1 MRRGEACHDRRIES
15 WRPRAADSPP
25 QTRRPCAAK
34 PINVTVSHRRPI
46 PLTLAGVLLVATLW
60 LIAALIVGAAPGAAA
75 SPSVDVGATQLLDQ
89 QLSAYATTAGPFS
102 SGVWNSPNQVC
113 WACNEGGP
121 ATAAATSWLV
131 GGSGDAADLGW
142 AEATVDHVIAT
153 EQLANGSYQADAGSS
168 PDITTMFW
176 GVEMGTTYLELEP
189 TLSASERSRWQ
200 QSLSAAAGYLIAHGD
215 PTWYTN
221 GNVDLGEAEFF
232 YLTYRA
238 TGDPAFLSAYNTT
251 WNTALRPDQRRW
263 PGAGLVVTR
272 TPTASDD
279 SDGAGYLAEIGP
291 GGTGLDPEYAELQ
304 LDEASRLYL
313 LSGDRRA
320 LQLANLLVNQL
331 LPRVTSQWQLDTS
344 GGTRHTQPDRY
355 VYFLTSAFAVL
366 SQHGGRADLA
376 GDVAPL
382 LATTTSRYNETDNL
396 YSQVFRRALG
406 DDIATIALSSLP
418 GTPLAANGYAPPSL
432 GGTSLGVPAS

>member
-1 MRRGEACHDRRIES
+1 MIQAH
-15 WRPRAADSPP
+15 RPL
-25 QTRRPCAAK
+25 
-34 PINVTVSHRRPI
+34 I
-46 PLTLAGVLLVATLW
+46 PLTVASVLLATLC
-60 LIAALIVGAAPGAAA
+60 LMIAAAPGAAA
-75 SPSVDVGATQLLDQ
+75 SPSTDVAASALLNE
-89 QLSAYATTAGPFS
+89 QLSTYATTAGPFS
-102 SGVWNSPNQVC
+102 GGVWTSPNQVC

-121 ATAAATSWLV
+121 ATAAATASLV
-131 GGSGDAADLGW
+131 GGSGDAADPGW
-142 AEATVDHVIAT
+142 AETTVDHVIAT
-153 EQLANGSYQADAGSS
+153 EQLPNGSYQADAGSS

-189 TLSASERSRWQ
+189 TLSASERTRWQ
-200 QSLSAAAGYLIAHGD
+200 QSLAAAARYLIAKGD

-232 YLTYRA
+232 YLAYRA
-238 TGDPAFLSAYNTT
+238 TGDPTFLSAYNTT
-251 WNTALRPDQRRW
+251 WDTALRPDQRRW
-263 PGAGLVVTR
+263 AGAGLVITR
-272 TPTASDD
+272 APTASDD

-291 GGTGLDPEYAELQ
+291 GGTGFDPEYSELQ
-304 LDEASRLYL
+304 LDEAARLYL

-320 LQLANLLVNQL
+320 LQLANLLVNEL
-331 LPRVTSQWQLDTS
+331 LPRVTSQWLLDTS
-344 GGTRHTQPDRY
+344 GGTRHTQSDRY

-382 LATTTSRYNETDNL
+382 LAATASRYNETDNV

-418 GTPLAANGYAPPSL
+418 GMPLAANGYTPPGL
-432 GGTSLGVPAS
+432 GATSLGAPAS

>member
-1 MRRGEACHDRRIES
+1 MIAS
-15 WRPRAADSPP
+15 Y
-25 QTRRPCAAK
+25 
-34 PINVTVSHRRPI
+34 RRPI
-46 PLTLAGVLLVATLW
+46 ALAVASVLLVATLW
-60 LIAALIVGAAPGAAA
+60 LIAALIVGAAPGVAA
-75 SPSVDVGATQLLDQ
+75 SPSVDDAASALLNEQLG
-89 QLSAYATTAGPFS
+89 AYATTAGPFND
-102 SGVWNSPNQVC
+102 GVWTSPNQVC

-121 ATAAATSWLV
+121 ATAAATAWLV
-131 GGSGDAADLGW
+131 GGSSDSVDLGW

-153 EQLANGSYQADAGSS
+153 EQLPNGSYQADAGSS
-168 PDITTMFW
+168 PDISTMFW

-200 QSLSAAAGYLIAHGD
+200 ASLAAAARYLIANGD

-232 YLTYRA
+232 YLAYRA
-238 TGDPAFLSAYNTT
+238 TGDSAFLAAYNTT

-272 TPTASDD
+272 APTASDD
-279 SDGAGYLAEIGP
+279 SDGAGYLAETGP
-291 GGTGLDPEYAELQ
+291 GGTGFDPEYSELQ
-304 LDEASRLYL
+304 LDEAARLYL

-320 LQLANLLVNQL
+320 LQLANLLVNEL
-331 LPRVTSQWQLDTS
+331 LPRVNSQWLLDTS

-382 LATTTSRYNETDNL
+382 LATTASRYDESDNL

-432 GGTSLGVPAS
+432 GDTSLGAPAS

>member
-189 TLSASERSRWQ
+189 TLSASERGGR
-200 QSLSAAAGYLIAHGD
+200 LPHR
-215 PTWYTN
+215 P
-221 GNVDLGEAEFF
+221 
-232 YLTYRA
+232 R
-238 TGDPAFLSAYNTT
+238 
-251 WNTALRPDQRRW
+251 RPDLVHERQRRSGRGRVLLPHL
-263 PGAGLVVTR
+263 PGHRRSGVPVGVQHDLEHRPAARPATLAG
-272 TPTASDD
+272 
-279 SDGAGYLAEIGP
+279 GGP
-291 GGTGLDPEYAELQ
+291 GGHPD
-304 LDEASRLYL
+304 SH
-313 LSGDRRA
+313 
-320 LQLANLLVNQL
+320 
-331 LPRVTSQWQLDTS
+331 RV
-344 GGTRHTQPDRY
+344 R
-355 VYFLTSAFAVL
+355 
-366 SQHGGRADLA
+366 
-376 GDVAPL
+376 
-382 LATTTSRYNETDNL
+382 
-396 YSQVFRRALG
+396 
-406 DDIATIALSSLP
+406 
-418 GTPLAANGYAPPSL
+418 
-432 GGTSLGVPAS
+432 